1 MDGISALG
9 ASTGTAIHTLSDY
22 RYHLKRN
29 MIQPLD
35 TIQANQYTTL
45 LFVVSKLDPVTK
57 STGTDYILPLWAID
71 PTLSS
76 DPICVSIYRRSVES
90 MPDVRGPG
98 DIVYLEGA
106 KTGLKGG
113 KCCVYNHFNTR
124 WQVLHAGEGE
134 AHEVL
139 EYMRAWWK
147 GCQASNVQQTT
158 PVVQHN
164 TPTVQQTTIV
174 QQITPIA
181 KQKSTSRFNTAYL
194 KQICNVSFD
203 KFGDLLLE
211 VLHVLPRE
219 QESPTYG
226 GMMQRCLVTDY
237 SENPLLTNTDIM
249 DTRVAGNRVAWLTVH
264 QIDKLNKMPTLVAG
278 KTYWM
283 RNVRGASSTRG
294 LHLVVSPHTR
304 FPRTIMVVEVEDSHP
319 DLAPMM
325 ERRKRMMDSV
335 DDLGGQNR
343 NAMECDVDGPVVSA
357 RVAVEPVAIQ
367 QRAKSPEHTTQ
378 ADKSVAWTGALVTPI
393 STICTGHQLTTRF
406 HVRAKI
412 TNIFPPTADQS
423 IVSICT
429 SCSTRY
435 DSDHPNMCSGC
446 QRPDPLYRE
455 ECQFMLELTDASA
468 KCLAMCPNA
477 ETASKL
483 AGHTLQTSMS
493 TSVPSSSVDALR
505 GVWAWV
511 HSRGQVEWINVL
523 VALVLAPGPGP
534 DGTLVRCLMVTDI
547 ARPLPS
553 ILT

>member
-9 ASTGTAIHTLSDY
+9 AGVGTAIHSLSDY
-22 RYHLKRN
+22 RHHLKRN

-35 TIQANQYTTL
+35 NIQPNQITTL
-45 LFVVSKLDPVTK
+45 LFVVSKLGPVTK

-71 PTLSS
+71 PTTTNL
-76 DPICVSIYRRSVES
+76 IRVSIYRRSVES
-90 MPDVRGPG
+90 MPNVRSPG
-98 DIVYLEGA
+98 DIVYFEGA
-106 KTGLKGG
+106 KTGVKDG
-113 KCCVYNHFNTR
+113 KF
-124 WQVLHAGEGE
+124 A
-134 AHEVL
+134 
-139 EYMRAWWK
+139 
-147 GCQASNVQQTT
+147 
-158 PVVQHN
+158 
-164 TPTVQQTTIV
+164 

-194 KQICNVSFD
+194 KQVCDVSFD
-203 KFGDLLLE
+203 KFSDLLLE

-237 SENPLLTNTDIM
+237 SENPLLSVTDIRL
-249 DTRVAGNRVAWLTVH
+249 DTPVVGNRLAWLTVH
-264 QIDKLNKMPTLVAG
+264 QIDKLNKMPNLVAG
-278 KTYWM
+278 KKYWM

-325 ERRKRMMDSV
+325 DRRQRMMDSV
-335 DDLGGQNR
+335 GDAGVQNSMS
-343 NAMECDVDGPVVSA
+343 NAMEHDLDVPMIESH
-357 RVAVEPVAIQ
+357 VAVEP
-367 QRAKSPEHTTQ
+367 RSKSPQ
-378 ADKSVAWTGALVTPI
+378 YNADGGNDITWTSALVMPI
-393 STICTGHQLTTRF
+393 SSICTGHQLTTRF

-429 SCSTRY
+429 MCSTRY
-435 DSDHPNMCSGC
+435 DSDHPHVCSGC
-446 QRPDPLYRE
+446 QQHDPKYRE

-477 ETASKL
+477 ATASKL
-483 AGHTLQTSMS
+483 AGHTLQTCVDNA
-493 TSVPSSSVDALR
+493 SVPSSAVDALR
-505 GVWAWV
+505 RVWAWV
-511 HSRGQVEWINVL
+511 QSRGECEWINVL
-523 VALVLAPGPGP
+523 VALVLVPGPGP
-534 DGTLVRCLMVTDI
+534 DGTIVRCLMVADI
-547 ARPLPS
+547 AHPLPS